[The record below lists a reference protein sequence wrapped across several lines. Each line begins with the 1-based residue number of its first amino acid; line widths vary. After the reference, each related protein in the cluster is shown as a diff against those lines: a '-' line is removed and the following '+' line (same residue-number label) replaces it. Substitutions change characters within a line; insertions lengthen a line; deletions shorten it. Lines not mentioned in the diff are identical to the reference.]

1 MGRARAARAAM
12 DLSDGLAD
20 AVQQVATASRVG
32 VRVDAASLPIE
43 ACAREWWKSRGVDA
57 VNAAIAGGDDYELLF
72 AVPAKGAGRLRS
84 VTRRVADPAL
94 TRIGVFTK
102 DAHERVVI
110 RDGKED
116 TIPQGFE
123 HFANR

>member
-1 MGRARAARAAM
+1 MAELRRILSLTAFIAA
-12 DLSDGLAD
+12 L
-20 AVQQVATASRVG
+20 QVAAASRVG

-43 ACAREWWKSRGVDA
+43 ACAREWWKARGVDA
-57 VNAAIAGGDDYELLF
+57 VSAAVAGGDDYELLF

-84 VTRRVADPAL
+84 VTRRVSDPAL
-94 TRIGVFTK
+94 TKIGVFTK
-102 DAHERVVI
+102 DAHERVLM

-116 TIPQGFE
+116 IIPRGFE